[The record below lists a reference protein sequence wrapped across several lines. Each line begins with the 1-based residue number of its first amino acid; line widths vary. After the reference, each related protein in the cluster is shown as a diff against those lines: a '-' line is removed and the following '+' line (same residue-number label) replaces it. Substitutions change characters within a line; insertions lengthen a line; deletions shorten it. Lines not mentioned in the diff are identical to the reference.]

1 MVTPSFD
8 FLKQEQATPK
18 VQEMDIKELTN
29 EERRNI
35 FIQKSGELKK
45 EGLKYVQLANAIG
58 INEKRMRNIRSTR
71 PPHVFPTKIE
81 LDNLQK
87 VYDRRFAP
95 KEKGNET
102 IQGQLRD
109 LQERMRVQES
119 FNTSTKIRILEKM
132 LDLADRGLLSKS
144 EMEELSKLLK

>member
-1 MVTPSFD
+1 MVTPSFE
-8 FLKQEQATPK
+8 LVQEQTTI
-18 VQEMDIKELTN
+18 MDIKELTN
-29 EERRNI
+29 EERRNL
-35 FIQKSGELKK
+35 FIKKSGELKK

-58 INEKRMRNIRSTR
+58 INEKRMRNIRSTK

-87 VYDRRFAP
+87 VYERRFKP
-95 KEKGNET
+95 KEKENET
-102 IQGQLRD
+102 IQDQLRD

-119 FNTSTKIRILEKM
+119 FNASTKIRILEKM

>member
-8 FLKQEQATPK
+8 FLEQKQATPK
-18 VQEMDIKELTN
+18 VQVMDIKELTN
-29 EERRNI
+29 EERRNL

-45 EGLKYVQLANAIG
+45 EGLKYVQLTNAIG
-58 INEKRMRNIRSTR
+58 INEKRMRNIRSTK

-81 LDNLQK
+81 LDSLQK
-87 VYDRRFAP
+87 VYERRFAP
-95 KEKGNET
+95 KEKEDET
-102 IQGQLRD
+102 IQDQLKD

-144 EMEELSKLLK
+144 EMEELSRILK

>member
-1 MVTPSFD
+1 MVTPSFE
-8 FLKQEQATPK
+8 LVQEQTTI
-18 VQEMDIKELTN
+18 MDIKELTN
-29 EERRNI
+29 EERRNL

-58 INEKRMRNIRSTR
+58 INEKRMRNIRSTK

-87 VYDRRFAP
+87 VYERRFAP
-95 KEKGNET
+95 KEKENET
-102 IQGQLRD
+102 IQDQLRD

-119 FNTSTKIRILEKM
+119 FNASTKIRILEKM

>member
-1 MVTPSFD
+1 MVTSFEN
-8 FLKQEQATPK
+8 LKIEQTTPK
-18 VQEMDIKELTN
+18 VQAMDIKELTN
-29 EERRNI
+29 EERRKL

-58 INEKRMRNIRSTR
+58 INEKRMRNIRSTK

-87 VYDRRFAP
+87 VYERRFAP
-95 KEKGNET
+95 KEKENKT
-102 IQGQLRD
+102 IQDQLRD

-119 FNTSTKIRILEKM
+119 FNASTKVRILEKM